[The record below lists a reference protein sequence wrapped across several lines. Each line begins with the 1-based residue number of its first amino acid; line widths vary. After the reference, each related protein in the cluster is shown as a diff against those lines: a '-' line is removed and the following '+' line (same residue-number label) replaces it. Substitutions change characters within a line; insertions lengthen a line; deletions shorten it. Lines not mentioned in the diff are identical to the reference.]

1 MNLFRL
7 KKLHFLKFTEK
18 NALRLLKRN
27 GFLST
32 SIIQYKFGVGYAK
45 AAQMIDAL
53 EERGYIKREGNRWIA
68 DVSR

>member
-45 AAQMIDAL
+45 AAQMIDVL
-53 EERGYIKREGNRWIA
+53 EERGYIKQEGYRWIA
-68 DVSR
+68 NVSR